1 MLRDILSSPTWF
13 NYERGQLAEE
23 ECHQQIGEEF
33 NIFSEEVRRAFDQ
46 ARESLVADDA
56 LIDLIRDL
64 KTESDGR
71 LRIFAMSNIS
81 PPDWAVLRTKPAD
94 LAFTS
99 TSSRAQELTPV
110 RLFLL
115 TTNWKM

>member
-1 MLRDILSSPTWF
+1 MLYSSGHPKPRHPSPRERFVTYYPLRLS
-13 NYERGQLAEE
+13 G
-23 ECHQQIGEEF
+23 
-33 NIFSEEVRRAFDQ
+33 EVRRAFDQ
-46 ARESLVADDA
+46 ARESLVADEA

-64 KTESDGR
+64 KTQSDGR

-99 TSSRAQELTPV
+99 TSSRARELAPV
-110 RLFLL
+110 RRFLL
-115 TTNWKM
+115 TTNWRM